1 MDKNYC
7 PQCNGTNLNEDKTI
21 CFDCDSGEHDSDG
34 IYDDMY
40 DDAQALASA
49 GFGTDEDYGL
59 YESDP
64 WE

>member
-21 CFDCDSGEHDSDG
+21 CFDCDSGEHASE
-34 IYDDMY
+34 DMY
-40 DDAQALASA
+40 DDAQALAAA
-49 GFGTDEDYGL
+49 GVGTDEDYGL